1 MLYFPPLNF
10 ICGHWSPEN
19 ILILHIAHYLLY
31 CVTIC
36 ANVTWLF
43 FFAIH
48 VTERARQHEIV
59 RRGSVACIVSMWR
72 TDHLCSMSP
81 LTGSKFPSADTLV
94 YSLLNLPISSYLD
107 QVLKSTPNM
116 WQDAISEITTCDIY
130 TNLRVLYS
138 WFRCVALAPINS
150 IEWPMNDR
158 YKQSPCLSPLHC
170 SIKSFVP
177 LSPLH

>member
-1 MLYFPPLNF
+1 
-10 ICGHWSPEN
+10 
-19 ILILHIAHYLLY
+19 
-31 CVTIC
+31 
-36 ANVTWLF
+36 
-43 FFAIH
+43 
-48 VTERARQHEIV
+48 
-59 RRGSVACIVSMWR
+59 
-72 TDHLCSMSP
+72 MSP

-116 WQDAISEITTCDIY
+116 WQDAISEVTTCDIY

-158 YKQSPCLSPLHC
+158 YKQSAYLHYTVASNPLFLSLHYTSSLLPWHPLLPVLGEPWSLPCSSCCCILRWRSSRLRPQPPIALT
-170 SIKSFVP
+170 SARRIVLRDANP
-177 LSPLH
+177 